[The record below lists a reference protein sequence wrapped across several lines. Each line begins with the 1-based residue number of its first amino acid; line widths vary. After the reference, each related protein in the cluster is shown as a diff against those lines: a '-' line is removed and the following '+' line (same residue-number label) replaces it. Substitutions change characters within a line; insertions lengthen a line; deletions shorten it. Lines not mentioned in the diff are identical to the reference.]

1 MAELKPL
8 RLKAQSALITRKL
21 ASDEP
26 IARVLVDHQIPHLDQ
41 IYEYTVPQEFSAEAQ
56 IGALVEIEF
65 GHSLTQGIIL
75 SRSAN
80 SESAGKLK
88 QIKKILSQK
97 PYILVQQLSLI
108 PAASAFYGASEWDFI
123 RSTVPPFSKQGEKQQ
138 VKANDLKSESKKST
152 DLPQSLKSILSS
164 TALLRCV
171 IELPIS
177 NPYWMVAAKV
187 GLERQKF
194 GSVLFLLPN
203 ERELALF
210 EKCLADL
217 GVMSIVIR
225 STDPKS
231 VRYRKYMEGRSATSG
246 FILGTRSSVFLPL
259 AEGASIIL
267 VDDGD
272 ESHYERKA
280 PSWNTRELV
289 ALRESK
295 SSVLYISPSIS
306 TELADRVD
314 RGELALYRFPRPTSP
329 AFTSEGASGESGY
342 HSIIKAGLTAGSVLI
357 SVLGTGYVTSF
368 SCQKCRNVALC
379 SCGGKLFIP
388 NRGTNPR
395 CATCT
400 VEHIEWK
407 CLWCQES
414 KPRIVRSGVHRHA
427 EEFGRS
433 FPRYSVIT
441 SSGLNPVL
449 ELPEGIHL
457 VLSTPG
463 VEPRGSYA
471 AQIFLDLEMQLLRTT
486 LRAKEELRLHIMRN
500 LTTLKPGGAVYF
512 SLPPSD
518 PFLQSI
524 LRGNP
529 LLAAEREIEERDSAS
544 LPPHFLAILIHGEN
558 IDALIKVLSEV
569 SNVEIIGPFLRNKK
583 KSLLIKA
590 PVADRSKLVQLLSQ
604 INRVQSM
611 RKEPLL
617 TYQINPY
624 SLN

>member
-8 RLKAQSALITRKL
+8 KLKAQSAQITRPL
-21 ASDEP
+21 ASEEP
-26 IARVLVDHQIPHLDQ
+26 FVRVLVDHQIPHLDK
-41 IYEYTVPQEFSAEAQ
+41 IYEYSVPQDFSGATQ
-56 IGALVEIEF
+56 IGVLVEIEF

-75 SRSAN
+75 SRSTE
-80 SESAGKLK
+80 SENAGKLK
-88 QIKKILSQK
+88 QIRKILSQK
-97 PYILVQQLSLI
+97 PYILEKQISLI
-108 PAASAFYGASEWDFI
+108 SSASRLYGASEWDFI
-123 RSTVPPFSKQGEKQQ
+123 RSTIPPFSKQGEKQQ

-177 NPYWMVAAKV
+177 NPYWMVAVKV

-203 ERELALF
+203 ERELTLF
-210 EKCLADL
+210 EKCLTDL
-217 GVMSIVIR
+217 GVMYIVIR

-280 PSWNTRELV
+280 PTWNTRELV
-289 ALRESK
+289 QLRESE
-295 SSVLYISPSIS
+295 SSVLYVSSS
-306 TELADRVD
+306 LSAELVDRVD
-314 RGELALYRFPRPTSP
+314 RGELPLYRFPRPTSP
-329 AFTSEGASGESGY
+329 AYTSEKSSGEREY
-342 HSIIKAGLTAGSVLI
+342 HSIIRSGLAEGSVLI
-357 SVLGTGYVTSF
+357 SVLGAGYVTSF
-368 SCQKCRNVALC
+368 SCQRCRNIALC
-379 SCGGKLFIP
+379 TCGGKLFITS
-388 NRGTNPR
+388 RGINPR

-400 VEHIEWK
+400 SEFIEWK
-407 CLWCQES
+407 CAWCQEN
-414 KPRIVRSGVHRHA
+414 KPRIVRSGVNRHA
-427 EEFGRS
+427 EEFGRA
-433 FPRYSVIT
+433 FPHYPVIT
-441 SSGLNPVL
+441 SSGLNPVQD
-449 ELPEGIHL
+449 LPMGRNL

-463 VEPRGSYA
+463 VEPRGIYA
-471 AQIFLDLEMQLLRTT
+471 AQVFLDLEVQLLRTT
-486 LRAKEELRLHIMRN
+486 LRAKEELRLHIARN
-500 LTTLKPGGAVYF
+500 LTSLKPGGSVYF
-512 SLPPSD
+512 SLLPSG

-524 LRGNP
+524 LRGNS

-544 LPPHFLAILIHGEN
+544 LPPHFLAILIHGEG
-558 IDALIKVLSEV
+558 IDSLINVLSV
-569 SNVEIIGPFLRNKK
+569 LPSVQITGPFLRDKK
-583 KSLLIKA
+583 KTLLVKA
-590 PVADRSKLVQLLSQ
+590 PMADRARLVELLSQ

>member
-108 PAASAFYGASEWDFI
+108 SAASAFYGASEWDFI

-177 NPYWMVAAKV
+177 NPYWMVAVKV

-203 ERELALF
+203 ERELTLF
-210 EKCLADL
+210 EKCLTDL

-280 PSWNTRELV
+280 PTWNTRELV
-289 ALRESK
+289 QLRESE
-295 SSVLYISPSIS
+295 SSVLYVSSS
-306 TELADRVD
+306 LSAELVDRVD
-314 RGELALYRFPRPTSP
+314 RGELPLYRFPRPTSP
-329 AFTSEGASGESGY
+329 AYTSEKSSGEREY
-342 HSIIKAGLTAGSVLI
+342 HSIIRSGLAEGSVLI
-357 SVLGTGYVTSF
+357 SVLGAGYVTSF
-368 SCQKCRNVALC
+368 SCQRCRNIALC
-379 SCGGKLFIP
+379 TCGGKLFITS
-388 NRGTNPR
+388 RGINPR

-400 VEHIEWK
+400 SEFIEWK
-407 CLWCQES
+407 CAWCQEN
-414 KPRIVRSGVHRHA
+414 KPRIVRSGVNRHA
-427 EEFGRS
+427 EEFGRA
-433 FPRYSVIT
+433 FPHYPVIT
-441 SSGLNPVL
+441 SSGLNPVQD
-449 ELPEGIHL
+449 LPMGRNL

-463 VEPRGSYA
+463 VEPRGIYA
-471 AQIFLDLEMQLLRTT
+471 AQVFLDLEVQLLRTT
-486 LRAKEELRLHIMRN
+486 LRAKEELRLHIARN
-500 LTTLKPGGAVYF
+500 LTSLKPGGSVYF
-512 SLPPSD
+512 SLLPSG

-524 LRGNP
+524 LRGNS

-544 LPPHFLAILIHGEN
+544 LPPHFLAILIHGEG
-558 IDALIKVLSEV
+558 IDSLINVLSV
-569 SNVEIIGPFLRNKK
+569 LPSVQITGPFLRDKK
-583 KSLLIKA
+583 KTLLVKA
-590 PVADRSKLVQLLSQ
+590 PMADRARLVELLSQ